1 MNRIIALRSLSIAAL
16 LSFVSSTVLAQ
27 EIRRLQIDSCFEM
40 AKRNFPLINQLEL
53 LQQSK
58 DFSIDNANKAYLP
71 QVSINGS
78 ATYQSDVTKVP
89 IAIPS
94 MSIPS
99 LSKDQYKAYAEVNQA
114 LTDMFL
120 IKDQHRL
127 IEANN
132 KVESQKIEV
141 ELYKLRD
148 RITQLFFG
156 ILLVEAQIKQTNL
169 MKSDIE
175 NGIQQIES
183 AVRNGTSTRSNL
195 SKLQAEL
202 LKVQQRETEQQA
214 AKNAYLQML
223 AYFIGKPL
231 SEDVELIA
239 SSGTVND
246 NAINRPELSLFQN
259 QDDAIAIQNQLLYNR
274 NLPRFSAFVQGGVGR
289 PGLNMLNPD
298 MQGYYI
304 AGLRLNWN
312 LSSLYTYKNDKKNI
326 DISRQ
331 LLEKQKETFL
341 FNVDLTLL
349 QQKEETNKYRKLIDT
364 DNEIVQLRELVKKAT
379 AAQLKSGVAS
389 TYDYMTAVT
398 EEDQARQNMVL
409 HQIQLQLS
417 QYNQKITTGN

>member
-1 MNRIIALRSLSIAAL
+1 
-16 LSFVSSTVLAQ
+16 
-27 EIRRLQIDSCFEM
+27 M
-40 AKRNFPLINQLEL
+40 AKRNFPLIKQLGL

-120 IKDQHRL
+120 VKDQHKL

-141 ELYKLRD
+141 ELYKLRE

-156 ILLVEAQIKQTNL
+156 SLLVDAQIKQTSL
-169 MKSDIE
+169 MKTDIE
-175 NGIQQIES
+175 NGIQQVES
-183 AVRNGTSTRSNL
+183 AVRNGISTRSNL

-202 LKVQQRETEQQA
+202 LKAEQRETEQRA
-214 AKNAYLQML
+214 AKKAYIQML
-223 AYFIGKPL
+223 SYFIGKPL
-231 SEDVELIA
+231 SADVQLIA
-239 SSGTVND
+239 PSGSVENSV
-246 NAINRPELSLFQN
+246 INRPELSLFQD
-259 QDDAIAIQNQLLYNR
+259 QEDAIAIQNQLLYNR

-341 FNVDLTLL
+341 FNIDLTLL
-349 QQKEETNKYRKLIDT
+349 QQKEETNKYQKLIDT

-379 AAQLKSGVAS
+379 AAQLKNGVAI

>member
-1 MNRIIALRSLSIAAL
+1 MKRILSLRSFTIACL
-16 LSFVSSTVLAQ
+16 LTLVSSTLLAQ
-27 EIRRLQIDSCFEM
+27 DVQRLQLDSCIAM
-40 AKRNFPLINQLEL
+40 AKRNFPLIKQLGL

-58 DFSIDNANKAYLP
+58 DFSIYNASKAYLP

-120 IKDQHRL
+120 VKDQHKL

-132 KVESQKIEV
+132 RVESQKIEV
-141 ELYKLRD
+141 ELYKLRE

-156 ILLVEAQIKQTNL
+156 SLLVDAQIKQTSL
-169 MKSDIE
+169 MKTDIE
-175 NGIQQIES
+175 NGIQQVES
-183 AVRNGTSTRSNL
+183 AVRNGISTRSNL

-202 LKVQQRETEQQA
+202 LKAEQRETEQRA
-214 AKNAYLQML
+214 AKKAYIQML
-223 AYFIGKPL
+223 SYFIRKPL
-231 SEDVELIA
+231 SADVQLIA
-239 SSGTVND
+239 PSESVENSL
-246 NAINRPELSLFQN
+246 INRPELSLFQD
-259 QDDAIAIQNQLLYNR
+259 QEDAIAIQNQLLYNR

-298 MQGYYI
+298 MQGYYL

-312 LSSLYTYKNDKKNI
+312 LSSLYTYKNDKKNV

-341 FNVDLTLL
+341 FNIDLTLL
-349 QQKEETNKYRKLIDT
+349 QQKEETNKYQKLIDT

-379 AAQLKSGVAS
+379 AAQLKNGVAS
-389 TYDYMTAVT
+389 SYDYMTAVT

-409 HQIQLQLS
+409 HQIQLRLS

>member
-1 MNRIIALRSLSIAAL
+1 MNRIIALRSLSIAAM

-40 AKRNFPLINQLEL
+40 AKRNFPLINQLGL

-78 ATYQSDVTKVP
+78 ATYQSDVTKLP

-148 RITQLFFG
+148 QITQLFFG
-156 ILLVEAQIKQTNL
+156 ILLVDAQIKQTNL

-202 LKVQQRETEQQA
+202 LKVQQRETEQRA
-214 AKNAYLQML
+214 AKKAYLQML

-231 SEDVELIA
+231 SADVELIA
-239 SSGTVND
+239 PSGSIED

-259 QDDAIAIQNQLLYNR
+259 QEDAIAIQNQLLYNR
-274 NLPRFSAFVQGGVGR
+274 SLPRFSAFVQGGVGR

-298 MQGYYI
+298 MQGFYI

-312 LSSLYTYKNDKKNI
+312 LSSLYTYKNNKKNI

-331 LLEKQKETFL
+331 LLEKQRETFL

-349 QQKEETNKYRKLIDT
+349 QQKAETNKYQKLIDT

-379 AAQLKSGVAS
+379 AAQLKNGVAS

-417 QYNQKITTGN
+417 QYNQKITIGN

>member
-1 MNRIIALRSLSIAAL
+1 MRRIISLRSLIIALLCL
-16 LSFVSSTVLAQ
+16 VSSTVVAQ
-27 EIRRLQIDSCFEM
+27 DLHRLQLDSCVEM
-40 AKRNFPLINQLEL
+40 AKRNFPLIKQLGL

-58 DFSIDNANKAYLP
+58 DFSVDNANKAYLP

-99 LSKDQYKAYAEVNQA
+99 LSKDQYKAYAELNQA

-120 IKDQHRL
+120 VKDQHKL

-132 KVESQKIEV
+132 RVESQKIEV
-141 ELYKLRD
+141 ELYKLRE

-156 ILLVEAQIKQTNL
+156 SLLVDAQIKQTSL
-169 MKSDIE
+169 MRADIE

-183 AVRNGTSTRSNL
+183 AVRNGISTRSNL

-202 LKVQQRETEQQA
+202 LKAEQRETEQRA
-214 AKNAYLQML
+214 AKKAYIQML
-223 AYFIGKPL
+223 GYFIGKPL
-231 SEDVELIA
+231 SADVDLIA
-239 SSGTVND
+239 PSGAVED
-246 NAINRPELSLFQN
+246 NGINRPELALFQD
-259 QDDAIAIQNQLLYNR
+259 QDDAITIQNQLLYNR

-304 AGLRLNWN
+304 AGLRLDWN
-312 LSSLYTYKNDKKNI
+312 LSSLYTYRNDKKNI

-341 FNVDLTLL
+341 FNIDLTLL
-349 QQKEETNKYRKLIDT
+349 KQKEETNKYQKLIDT

-379 AAQLKSGVAS
+379 AAQLKNGVAS

>member
-1 MNRIIALRSLSIAAL
+1 MNRIIALRSLSIAAM

-40 AKRNFPLINQLEL
+40 AKRNFPLINQLGL

-78 ATYQSDVTKVP
+78 ATYQSDVTKLP

-141 ELYKLRD
+141 ELYKLRE

-156 ILLVEAQIKQTNL
+156 SLLVDAQIKQTNL

-202 LKVQQRETEQQA
+202 LKVQQRETEQRA
-214 AKNAYLQML
+214 AKKAYLQML

-231 SEDVELIA
+231 SADVELIA
-239 SSGTVND
+239 PSGSIED

-259 QDDAIAIQNQLLYNR
+259 QEDAIAIQNQLLYNR
-274 NLPRFSAFVQGGVGR
+274 SLPRFSAFVQGGVGR

-298 MQGYYI
+298 MQGFYI

-312 LSSLYTYKNDKKNI
+312 LSSLYTYKNNKKNI

-331 LLEKQKETFL
+331 LLEKQRETFL

-349 QQKEETNKYRKLIDT
+349 QQKAETNKYQKLIDT

-379 AAQLKSGVAS
+379 AAQLKNGVAS

-417 QYNQKITTGN
+417 QYNQKITIGN

>member
-40 AKRNFPLINQLEL
+40 AKRNFPLINQLGL

-114 LTDMFL
+114 LSDMFL
-120 IKDQHRL
+120 VKDQHKL

-156 ILLVEAQIKQTNL
+156 ILLLDAQIKQTNL

-202 LKVQQRETEQQA
+202 LKVEQRETEQQA

-246 NAINRPELSLFQN
+246 NAINRPELSLFQD

-274 NLPRFSAFVQGGVGR
+274 SLPRFSAFVQGGVGR

-341 FNVDLTLL
+341 FNVDITLL

-379 AAQLKSGVAS
+379 AAQLKNGVAS

>member
-40 AKRNFPLINQLEL
+40 AKRNFPLINQLGL

-156 ILLVEAQIKQTNL
+156 ILLVDAQIKQTNL
-169 MKSDIE
+169 IKSDIA

-202 LKVQQRETEQQA
+202 LKVQQRETEQRA

-231 SEDVELIA
+231 FEDVELIA

-246 NAINRPELSLFQN
+246 NAMNRPELSLFQD

-298 MQGYYI
+298 MQGFYI

-312 LSSLYTYKNDKKNI
+312 LSSLYNYKNDKKNI

-331 LLEKQKETFL
+331 LLEKQKEIFL
-341 FNVDLTLL
+341 FNVDITLL
-349 QQKEETNKYRKLIDT
+349 QQKEETNKYQKLIDT

-379 AAQLKSGVAS
+379 AAQLKNGVAS

>member
-1 MNRIIALRSLSIAAL
+1 MRRIILLRSFIIAYML
-16 LSFVSSTVLAQ
+16 CLVSSTVVAQ
-27 EIRRLQIDSCFEM
+27 HLHRLQLDSCVEM
-40 AKRNFPLINQLEL
+40 AKRNFPLIKQLGL

-71 QVSINGS
+71 QFSINGS

-94 MSIPS
+94 VSIPS

-114 LTDMFL
+114 LTDMFFV
-120 IKDQHRL
+120 KDQHKL
-127 IEANN
+127 IEATN

-141 ELYKLRD
+141 ELYKLRE

-156 ILLVEAQIKQTNL
+156 SLLVDAQIKQTSL
-169 MKSDIE
+169 MRADIE
-175 NGIQQIES
+175 NGIQQVES
-183 AVRNGTSTRSNL
+183 AVRNGISTRSNL

-202 LKVQQRETEQQA
+202 LKAEQRETEQRA
-214 AKNAYLQML
+214 AKKAYIQML
-223 AYFIGKPL
+223 GYFIGKPL
-231 SEDVELIA
+231 SADVQLIA
-239 SSGTVND
+239 PSGAVED
-246 NAINRPELSLFQN
+246 NGINRPELALFQD
-259 QDDAIAIQNQLLYNR
+259 QDDAITIQNQLLYNR

-312 LSSLYTYKNDKKNI
+312 LSSLYTYRNDKKNI

-341 FNVDLTLL
+341 FNIDLTLL
-349 QQKEETNKYRKLIDT
+349 QQKEETNKYQKLIDT
-364 DNEIVQLRELVKKAT
+364 DNEIVQLREQVKKAT
-379 AAQLKSGVAS
+379 AAQLKNGVAS

-409 HQIQLQLS
+409 HQIQLRLS
-417 QYNQKITTGN
+417 QYNQKISTGN

>member
-40 AKRNFPLINQLEL
+40 AKRNFPLINQLGL

-156 ILLVEAQIKQTNL
+156 ILLVDAQIKQTNL
-169 MKSDIE
+169 IKSDIA

-202 LKVQQRETEQQA
+202 LKVEQRETEQRA

-246 NAINRPELSLFQN
+246 NAINRPELSLFQD

-341 FNVDLTLL
+341 FNVDITLL

-379 AAQLKSGVAS
+379 AAQLKNGVAS

>member
-1 MNRIIALRSLSIAAL
+1 MKRIISFTIACML
-16 LSFVSSTVLAQ
+16 YLVSSTIVAQ
-27 EIRRLQIDSCFEM
+27 DLQRLQLDSCVEM
-40 AKRNFPLINQLEL
+40 AKRNFPLIKQLGL

-120 IKDQHRL
+120 VKDQHKL

-141 ELYKLRD
+141 ELYKLRE

-156 ILLVEAQIKQTNL
+156 SLLVDAQIKQTSL
-169 MKSDIE
+169 MRADVE
-175 NGIQQIES
+175 NGIQQVES
-183 AVRNGTSTRSNL
+183 AVRNGISTRSNL

-202 LKVQQRETEQQA
+202 LKAEQRETEQRA
-214 AKNAYLQML
+214 AKKAYIQML

-231 SEDVELIA
+231 SADIQLIA
-239 SSGTVND
+239 PSGSVENSV
-246 NAINRPELSLFQN
+246 INRPELALFQD
-259 QDDAIAIQNQLLYNR
+259 QEDVISIQNQLLYNR

-298 MQGYYI
+298 MQGYYM

-312 LSSLYTYKNDKKNI
+312 LSSLYTYRNDKKNI
-326 DISRQ
+326 VISRQ

-341 FNVDLTLL
+341 FNIDLTLL
-349 QQKEETNKYRKLIDT
+349 QQKEETNKYQKLIDT
-364 DNEIVQLRELVKKAT
+364 DNEIVQLREQVKKAT
-379 AAQLKSGVAS
+379 AAQLKNGVAS

-409 HQIQLQLS
+409 HQIQLRLS

>member
-1 MNRIIALRSLSIAAL
+1 
-16 LSFVSSTVLAQ
+16 
-27 EIRRLQIDSCFEM
+27 M
-40 AKRNFPLINQLEL
+40 AKRNFPLIKQLGL

-71 QVSINGS
+71 QVSIKGS

-99 LSKDQYKAYAEVNQA
+99 LSKAQYKAYAEVNQA

-120 IKDQHRL
+120 VKDQHKL

-141 ELYKLRD
+141 ELYKLRE

-156 ILLVEAQIKQTNL
+156 SLLVDAQIKQTSL
-169 MKSDIE
+169 MRADIE
-175 NGIQQIES
+175 NGIQQVES
-183 AVRNGTSTRSNL
+183 AVRNGISTRSNL

-202 LKVQQRETEQQA
+202 LKAEQRETEQRA
-214 AKNAYLQML
+214 AKKAYIQML
-223 AYFIGKPL
+223 SYFIGKPL
-231 SEDVELIA
+231 SADVQLIA
-239 SSGTVND
+239 PSGSVED
-246 NAINRPELSLFQN
+246 SVINRPEISLFQD
-259 QDDAIAIQNQLLYNR
+259 QEDAIAIQNQLLYNR

-298 MQGYYI
+298 MQGYYL

-312 LSSLYTYKNDKKNI
+312 LSSLYTYKNDKKNV

-341 FNVDLTLL
+341 FNIDLTLL
-349 QQKEETNKYRKLIDT
+349 QQKEETNKYQKLIDT

-379 AAQLKSGVAS
+379 AAQLKNGVAS

>member
-1 MNRIIALRSLSIAAL
+1 
-16 LSFVSSTVLAQ
+16 
-27 EIRRLQIDSCFEM
+27 M
-40 AKRNFPLINQLEL
+40 AKRNFPLINQLGL

-120 IKDQHRL
+120 VKDQHRL

-156 ILLVEAQIKQTNL
+156 ILLVDAQIKQTNL

-175 NGIQQIES
+175 NGVQQIES

-223 AYFIGKPL
+223 AHFIGQPL

-246 NAINRPELSLFQN
+246 NAINRPELSLFQD

-341 FNVDLTLL
+341 FNVDITLL
-349 QQKEETNKYRKLIDT
+349 QQKEETNKYQKLIDT

-379 AAQLKSGVAS
+379 AAQLKNGVAS

>member
-1 MNRIIALRSLSIAAL
+1 MNRITALRSLSIAAL

-40 AKRNFPLINQLEL
+40 AKRNFPLINQLGL

-78 ATYQSDVTKVP
+78 ATFQSDVTKVP

-99 LSKDQYKAYAEVNQA
+99 LSKDQYKTYAEVNQA

-120 IKDQHRL
+120 VKDQHRL
-127 IEANN
+127 IKANN

-156 ILLVEAQIKQTNL
+156 ILLVDAQIKQTNL
-169 MKSDIE
+169 MKSDIA

-202 LKVQQRETEQQA
+202 LKVEQRETEQRA

-246 NAINRPELSLFQN
+246 NAINRPELSLFQD

-298 MQGYYI
+298 MQGFYI

-331 LLEKQKETFL
+331 ILEKQKETFL

-349 QQKEETNKYRKLIDT
+349 QQKAETNKYQKLIDT
-364 DNEIVQLRELVKKAT
+364 DNEIVQLRELIKKAT
-379 AAQLKSGVAS
+379 AAQLKNGVAS

>member
-1 MNRIIALRSLSIAAL
+1 MNRILSLRSFTIACML
-16 LSFVSSTVLAQ
+16 CLVSSRVVAQ
-27 EIRRLQIDSCFEM
+27 ELHRLQLDSCVEM
-40 AKRNFPLINQLEL
+40 AKRNFPLIKQLGL

-120 IKDQHRL
+120 VKDQHKL

-141 ELYKLRD
+141 ELYKLRE

-156 ILLVEAQIKQTNL
+156 SLLVDAQIKQTSL
-169 MKSDIE
+169 MKTDIE
-175 NGIQQIES
+175 NGIQQVES
-183 AVRNGTSTRSNL
+183 AVRNGISTRSNL

-202 LKVQQRETEQQA
+202 LKAEQRETEQRA
-214 AKNAYLQML
+214 AKKAFIQML
-223 AYFIGKPL
+223 SYFIGKSL
-231 SEDVELIA
+231 SADVQLIA
-239 SSGTVND
+239 PSGSVKD
-246 NAINRPELSLFQN
+246 SVINRPELSLFQD
-259 QDDAIAIQNQLLYNR
+259 QEDAIAIQNQLLYNR

-298 MQGYYI
+298 MQGYYL

-349 QQKEETNKYRKLIDT
+349 QQKEETNKYQKLIDT

-379 AAQLKSGVAS
+379 AAQLKNGVAS
-389 TYDYMTAVT
+389 FYDYMTAVT

>member
-1 MNRIIALRSLSIAAL
+1 MKRILSLRSFTIACML
-16 LSFVSSTVLAQ
+16 CLVSSTVVAQ
-27 EIRRLQIDSCFEM
+27 ELHRLQLDSCVEM
-40 AKRNFPLINQLEL
+40 AKRNFPLIKQLGL

-114 LTDMFL
+114 LTDMFFV
-120 IKDQHRL
+120 KDQHKL

-141 ELYKLRD
+141 ELYKLRE

-156 ILLVEAQIKQTNL
+156 SLLVDAQIKQTSL
-169 MKSDIE
+169 MKTDIE
-175 NGIQQIES
+175 NGIQQVES
-183 AVRNGTSTRSNL
+183 AVRNGISTRSNL

-202 LKVQQRETEQQA
+202 LKAEQRETEQRA
-214 AKNAYLQML
+214 AKKAYIQML
-223 AYFIGKPL
+223 SYFIGKPL
-231 SEDVELIA
+231 SADVQLIA
-239 SSGTVND
+239 PSGSVENSV
-246 NAINRPELSLFQN
+246 INRPELSLFQD
-259 QDDAIAIQNQLLYNR
+259 QEDAIAIQNRLLYNR

-298 MQGYYI
+298 MQGYYL

-312 LSSLYTYKNDKKNI
+312 LSSLYTYKNEKKNI

-349 QQKEETNKYRKLIDT
+349 QQKEETNKYQKLIDT
-364 DNEIVQLRELVKKAT
+364 DNEIVQLREQVKKAT
-379 AAQLKSGVAS
+379 AAQLKNGVAS

-409 HQIQLQLS
+409 HQIQLRLS

>member
-1 MNRIIALRSLSIAAL
+1 MNRIIALRSLSIAAM

-40 AKRNFPLINQLEL
+40 AKRNFPLINQLGL

-78 ATYQSDVTKVP
+78 ATYQSDVTKLP

-148 RITQLFFG
+148 QITQLFFG
-156 ILLVEAQIKQTNL
+156 ILLVDAQIKQTNL

-202 LKVQQRETEQQA
+202 LKVQQRETEQRA
-214 AKNAYLQML
+214 AKKAYLQML

-231 SEDVELIA
+231 SADVELIA
-239 SSGTVND
+239 PSGSIED

-259 QDDAIAIQNQLLYNR
+259 QEDAIAIQNQLLYNR
-274 NLPRFSAFVQGGVGR
+274 SLPRFSAFVQGGVGR

-298 MQGYYI
+298 MQGFYI

-312 LSSLYTYKNDKKNI
+312 LSSLYTYKNNKKNI

-331 LLEKQKETFL
+331 LLEKQRETFL

-349 QQKEETNKYRKLIDT
+349 QQKAETNKYQKLIDT

-379 AAQLKSGVAS
+379 AAQLKNGVAS
-389 TYDYMTAVT
+389 TYDYVTAVT

-417 QYNQKITTGN
+417 QYNQKITIGN

>member
-1 MNRIIALRSLSIAAL
+1 MNRIIALRSLSIAAM
-16 LSFVSSTVLAQ
+16 LSFVSSTVPAQ

-40 AKRNFPLINQLEL
+40 AKRNFPLINQLGL

-156 ILLVEAQIKQTNL
+156 ILLVDAQIKQTNL
-169 MKSDIE
+169 IKSDIE

-214 AKNAYLQML
+214 AKNAYIQML

-246 NAINRPELSLFQN
+246 NAINRPELSLFQD

-349 QQKEETNKYRKLIDT
+349 QQKEETNKYQKLIDT

-379 AAQLKSGVAS
+379 AAQLKNGVAS

>member
-1 MNRIIALRSLSIAAL
+1 MRRIISLK
-16 LSFVSSTVLAQ
+16 SFIIVSMLCLVSSTVVAQ
-27 EIRRLQIDSCFEM
+27 DLHRLQLDSCVEM
-40 AKRNFPLINQLEL
+40 AKRNFPLIKQLGL

-94 MSIPS
+94 VSIPS
-99 LSKDQYKAYAEVNQA
+99 ISKDQYKAYAEVNQA

-120 IKDQHRL
+120 VKDQHKL

-132 KVESQKIEV
+132 RVESQKIEV
-141 ELYKLRD
+141 ELYKLRE

-156 ILLVEAQIKQTNL
+156 SLLVDAQIKQTSL
-169 MKSDIE
+169 MRADVE
-175 NGIQQIES
+175 NGIQQVES
-183 AVRNGTSTRSNL
+183 AVRNGISTRSNL

-202 LKVQQRETEQQA
+202 LKAEQRETEQRA
-214 AKNAYLQML
+214 AKKAYIQML
-223 AYFIGKPL
+223 GYFIGKPL
-231 SEDVELIA
+231 SAAVELIA
-239 SSGTVND
+239 PSGAVED
-246 NAINRPELSLFQN
+246 NGINRPELALFQD
-259 QDDAIAIQNQLLYNR
+259 QDDAITIQNQLLYNR

-312 LSSLYTYKNDKKNI
+312 LSSLYTYRNDKKNI

-341 FNVDLTLL
+341 FNIDLTLL
-349 QQKEETNKYRKLIDT
+349 QQKEETNKYQKLIDT
-364 DNEIVQLRELVKKAT
+364 DNEIVQLREQVKKAT
-379 AAQLKSGVAS
+379 AAQLKNGVAS

-409 HQIQLQLS
+409 HQIQLRLS